1 LFASLAHKASAVSTL
16 RILIGLFCF
25 FLLPTPCVAFDASP
39 HGAPTPRIPFQVGEK
54 LSYVLKWSV
63 IPVGR
68 AVFEVLDGTAET
80 QTPSYLFRLT
90 VNSYPIVDLVYKVR
104 DRIESFMDR
113 PMTRSLLYR
122 KKQREGR
129 HRRDIEV
136 RFDWEQSKAVRY
148 NKGKKESVVT
158 LPLAT
163 FDPLGIFY
171 AFRLHPIT
179 HGLHVTAPVTE
190 GKKVVV
196 GEARV
201 VKRET
206 LALGGR
212 HFDTYLIEPDLK
224 HIGGVFEKSKDAKI
238 QVWVTADD
246 HRIVVKLKSKVVVG
260 SFTGELISAEGLAE

>member
-1 LFASLAHKASAVSTL
+1 MFASLAHKASAMSTL
-16 RILIGLFCF
+16 RIQIGLFCF
-25 FLLPTPCVAFDASP
+25 LLLPAQCLAFDTP
-39 HGAPTPRIPFQVGEK
+39 HPGVSTPKIPFQVGER

-63 IPVGR
+63 IPVGK

-90 VNSYPIVDLVYKVR
+90 VKSYPVVDLLYKVR
-104 DRIESFMDR
+104 DRIESFMDKS
-113 PMTRSLLYR
+113 MTRSLLYR

-148 NKGKKESVVT
+148 NKGTEESAVHTPVDM
-158 LPLAT
+158 

-190 GKKVVV
+190 GKRVVI

-206 LALGGR
+206 LALGDR
-212 HFDTYLIEPDLK
+212 HFETYLIEPDLK

-260 SFTGELISAEGLAE
+260 SFTGELISAEGLLE